1 MRLWHGLD
9 VRPAVPDGDDCARTC
24 QNRYVVSHADGTRSV
39 GGTCRSCPG
48 GKRRGRQADRVPTPL
63 DSKGRHALVCK
74 VGGGAVARHDYIRD
88 ALGAALR
95 HLVSGVRWERYIADL
110 VRVDGA
116 DKSRLDLVVRDP
128 EHSAMI
134 DVVVFYPIQPCGRK
148 LYQHRVHERAKFDR
162 YQPTRDGR
170 RQHAV
175 PLVPA
180 VVSCFGVLNETCAT
194 YLGGVERTAR
204 GRGKPF
210 VPRTGGPRS
219 LDELVSLMAILEA
232 ASIVTDVYSQ
242 RLSRDVLH

>member
-1 MRLWHGLD
+1 MSATIDIEALR
-9 VRPAVPDGDDCARTC
+9 
-24 QNRYVVSHADGTRSV
+24 TRSAV
-39 GGTCRSCPG
+39 VMMMSTSQMLGKEILCSSITTIAHTLSGT
-48 GKRRGRQADRVPTPL
+48 L
-63 DSKGRHALVCK
+63 
-74 VGGGAVARHDYIRD
+74 GAVVKFVYHEDQFKHLATHLEELNLETDI
-88 ALGAALR
+88 ALL
-95 HLVSGVRWERYIADL
+95 
-110 VRVDGA
+110 
-116 DKSRLDLVVRDP
+116 
-128 EHSAMI
+128 

-148 LYQHRVHERAKFDR
+148 LYQHRVHERAKYER

-180 VVSCFGVLNETCAT
+180 VVSCFGVLNETCAV
-194 YLGGVERTAR
+194 YFDGVERTAR

-210 VPRTGGPRS
+210 VPRTGGPRG